1 VDGAALLAVAAL
13 VFTFLNPDL
22 TSFAGRTTT
31 LALLFVLGAT
41 LTTWL
46 SPRGWYAA
54 LIVTAAPFCIGIVGM
69 LLERSGWTAL
79 STGVAFALALALTL
93 LITRRPGMTMLLRS
107 AAARLLVPALA
118 VVVVCPGAQLSLSG
132 SPIVLPV
139 VAVIVAVAIP
149 LAPVIASRLAEFGIS
164 VDEADAARRWRG
176 RRAVRTLGPRGRPSQ
191 PDR

>member
-13 VFTFLNPDL
+13 VFTFLTPDL
-22 TSFAGRTTT
+22 TSFAGHTTT

-69 LLERSGWTAL
+69 LLERSGWTPL
-79 STGVAFALALALTL
+79 STGVAFALALTL
-93 LITRRPGMTMLLRS
+93 LITHRPGMTMLLRS
-107 AAARLLVPALA
+107 AAATLLAPALA

-149 LAPVIASRLAEFGIS
+149 LAPVIASRLA
-164 VDEADAARRWRG
+164 
-176 RRAVRTLGPRGRPSQ
+176 
-191 PDR
+191 